1 MLIVR
6 GTKKL
11 RDRVKATPAAGPD
24 DESTTLLGDWFVN
37 ALFWKPQVAMLVN
50 SRTFLPVYLPLAP
63 AKTLLDRQAR
73 EAQGAGA
80 ATPLR
85 LQAFAIQ
92 NDKDASMVFGLG
104 EDGMLYFA
112 PLDNL
117 HGRRQWRLW
126 PVYPPA

>member
-1 MLIVR
+1 MKI
-6 GTKKL
+6 T
-11 RDRVKATPAAGPD
+11 D
-24 DESTTLLGDWFVN
+24 DELIELESGGRG
-37 ALFWKPQVAMLVN
+37 AIEM
-50 SRTFLPVYLPLAP
+50 